1 MLKKDLRFAVLEGF
15 WDLAWRFKAFT

>member
-1 MLKKDLRFAVLEGF
+1 MLKKDLKFAVLEGF